1 MEKNRETTESIE
13 LDNDSNSN
21 VTVNADLLQ
30 NEEIRNAEKAEQKN
44 AVDKNNTSSQTGD
57 KEVDRPDDSA
67 SQKPIDE
74 SDPTTQD
81 EKKPTVARVEKEE
94 ADKESIS
101 EEVSSEEPLKGISKP
116 DFTPDDN
123 ITADHKV
130 TNELDPE
137 IKDTKEDDPGHKQG
151 ADAKPDTEE
160 NIENIQPIKAEQENE
175 EEAES
180 DDHDTHR
187 ENFDSKQDEL
197 DNLLHEDF
205 SKYSKSELVD
215 LIKRLSQSDNI
226 FKVDKILIQI
236 KPVFDQI
243 KDSERRDA
251 LDKFLEDGDNED
263 GFEFVSDEETNA
275 FEATFKLLK
284 DKKNKR
290 RKDAEVEKEKNLVN
304 AKEVLEKLRQFVD
317 SDESISSFK
326 IFKEIQAE
334 WRNIGQLPNAQVKT
348 LWANYSALL
357 NLFYDHRSIYFELKE
372 LDRKKN
378 LVAKLELCER
388 AEKLGDEPELK
399 SAIMVLNE
407 LHEEFK
413 HIGPVPIDEQETLW
427 QRFKTASDKVYAR
440 RKEFLV
446 ELKSQLQDNLTRKTK
461 LVEEV
466 AIFVEF
472 NSDRIKDWNEKTKE
486 IKVIQKN
493 WEEIRGL
500 PKEKAKEINKQFW
513 TIFKTFYKNKNSF
526 FKILEKERSSNL
538 KLKEEL
544 IEKVEALKDSTDWNA
559 TANEIKE
566 LQKSWKEIGHVP
578 ERHRNKV
585 FEKFREVCDIFFN
598 NRRANI
604 DDVEKKYTENLKSKK
619 SIIETL
625 NKLAKKGKSGKED
638 LEKLQDEYD
647 EIGFVPKNSINSIKR
662 KYQEAIEEF
671 VESANLDSQVKEKIK
686 IEVEFRGLKND
697 PNSEKKIFHKEQA
710 IRKEI
715 GSIENDIALW
725 SNNLEFFADS
735 QAANKLKVEFEKKI
749 KKADDQLTS
758 LKQQLKVL
766 RTF

>member
-21 VTVNADLLQ
+21 VTVNDDLLQ
-30 NEEIRNAEKAEQKN
+30 NQEIRNAEKAEQKN
-44 AVDKNNTSSQTGD
+44 AVDKNNTSSQTAD

-81 EKKPTVARVEKEE
+81 EKKPTVDRVEKEE
-94 ADKESIS
+94 ADKDSIS

-116 DFTPDDN
+116 DFTQDDN
-123 ITADHKV
+123 MTADHKV
-130 TNELDPE
+130 TDELDPE
-137 IKDTKEDDPGHKQG
+137 IVDTKEDDPGHKQD
-151 ADAKPDTEE
+151 ADAKPDTE
-160 NIENIQPIKAEQENE
+160 ENIQPIKAEQENE
-175 EEAES
+175 EDAES
-180 DDHDTHR
+180 DDHDKHR

-205 SKYSKSELVD
+205 SKCSKSELVD

-226 FKVDKILIQI
+226 FKVDKILNQI

-243 KDSERRDA
+243 KDSERREA

-290 RKDAEVEKEKNLVN
+290 RKDTEAEKEKNLVN

-388 AEKLGDEPELK
+388 AENLGDEPELK

-446 ELKSQLQDNLTRKTK
+446 ELKSQLQGNLTQKTK
-461 LVEEV
+461 LLEEV
-466 AIFVEF
+466 GTFVEF
-472 NSDRIKDWNEKTKE
+472 NSDKIKDWNEKTKE

-500 PKEKAKEINKQFW
+500 PKEKAKGINKQFW

-566 LQKSWKEIGHVP
+566 LQKSWKEIGPVP

-598 NRRANI
+598 SRRANM
-604 DDVEKKYTENLKSKK
+604 DDVEKKYAENLKSKK

-647 EIGFVPKNSINSIKR
+647 EIGFVPKNSINSIRR
-662 KYQEAIEEF
+662 KYREAIQEF

-686 IEVEFRGLKND
+686 IEAEFRGLKND
-697 PNSEKKIFHKEQA
+697 PNSEKRIFHKEQA

-749 KKADDQLTS
+749 KKADDQLTG

-766 RTF
+766 HTF

>member
-13 LDNDSNSN
+13 LDNDSNFN

-30 NEEIRNAEKAEQKN
+30 NEEIRNAEKN

-81 EKKPTVARVEKEE
+81 EKKPTVDRVEKEE
-94 ADKESIS
+94 ADKDSIS
-101 EEVSSEEPLKGISKP
+101 EEVSSEDPLKGISKP

-123 ITADHKV
+123 MTADHKV

-137 IKDTKEDDPGHKQG
+137 IEDTKEDDPGHKQD
-151 ADAKPDTEE
+151 ADAKPDTA
-160 NIENIQPIKAEQENE
+160 ENIQPIKAEQENE
-175 EEAES
+175 EDAEN

-205 SKYSKSELVD
+205 SKCSKSELVD

-226 FKVDKILIQI
+226 FKVDKILNQI

-243 KDSERRDA
+243 KDSERREA

-275 FEATFKLLK
+275 FEATFRLLK

-290 RKDAEVEKEKNLVN
+290 RKDTEAEKEKNLVN

-334 WRNIGQLPNAQVKT
+334 WRNIGQLPNGQVKT

-388 AEKLGDEPELK
+388 AEKLGDELELK
-399 SAIMVLNE
+399 SAIMVLND

-446 ELKSQLQDNLTRKTK
+446 ELKSRLQGNLTQKTK
-461 LVEEV
+461 LLEEV
-466 AIFVEF
+466 ATFVEF

-526 FKILEKERSSNL
+526 FKILEKERSGNL

-559 TANEIKE
+559 TANEIKQF
-566 LQKSWKEIGHVP
+566 QKSWKEIGPVP

-604 DDVEKKYTENLKSKK
+604 DDVEKKYAENLKSKK

-638 LEKLQDEYD
+638 LEKLQNEYD
-647 EIGFVPKNSINSIKR
+647 EIGFVPKNSINSIGR
-662 KYQEAIEEF
+662 KYQEAIQEF

-749 KKADDQLTS
+749 KKADDQLTG